1 MTAEG
6 MGISQLPKP
15 GELVVKDFRGRGQNG
30 RTVTS
35 GKGVRLL
42 QWNIERGYKLDAILD
57 EVERLQPDVL
67 SIQEIDIGC
76 DRCEAVV
83 DLRLGLAG
91 R

>member
-1 MTAEG
+1 MPIEG
-6 MGISQLPKP
+6 TGGSQLPKP
-15 GELVVKDFRGRGQNG
+15 GDVILKDFRGRHQNG
-30 RTVTS
+30 RTMGS

-76 DRCEAVV
+76 DRCVFVEE
-83 DLRLGLAG
+83 
-91 R
+91 